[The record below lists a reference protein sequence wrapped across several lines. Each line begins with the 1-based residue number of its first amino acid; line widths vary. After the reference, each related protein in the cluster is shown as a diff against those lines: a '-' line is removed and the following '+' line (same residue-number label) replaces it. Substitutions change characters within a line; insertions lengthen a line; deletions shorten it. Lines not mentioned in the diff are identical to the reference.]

1 MGLTMTSEAE
11 EINVAELLNTLSNQ
25 EKDIGVRNLM
35 AERLGDLLEDQV
47 QPVVAGL
54 PSVLDELL
62 ERRHKTRELRVLGKI
77 FVSLGKLCFIFP
89 EKDQVKSLLKSKLK
103 PISTDEF
110 ALLEHILHALKRAA
124 PAYPELVLDLRDKIK
139 GILSLS
145 GHLPLKELALEV
157 LTFASWNSAY
167 LIREFIPEIEE
178 MIKQGREA
186 DRNIALQTI
195 YRVSRKNYYV
205 VESLIKDLVPESAE
219 EADKETL
226 FLLSNVEI
234 PPDERDL
241 IERIFALNERIL
253 LEAQDPDAVAKAAN
267 GLAKLVED
275 EELSELQEKHA
286 QNLRLK
292 IEESANDEEKAEL
305 ISTTSI
311 PNWADAAIVDSLI
324 SLCVKVLTSGV
335 EAKEVKISA
344 AEALHANLLVF
355 HEFGGVILDG
365 FVEVLETGW
374 EEEIKL
380 TIIEILTSTP
390 TLDKNEKETV
400 IESLIKFVEREEEG
414 MLARMAA
421 AEALSDFASQDPR
434 VVSQFGNELFEAFD
448 SSTITDVKRSLVEG
462 AGTLLKNM
470 EVKGENPFLTILV
483 EALDDR
489 ELYTTSIE
497 HLNSVAY
504 RTPASLIGYTKA
516 LFEFYETLSAMER
529 EEAEHLQRG
538 ARVSY
543 FERPKRLFIRILV
556 ALLNVHSEII
566 EDAVNIFTLT
576 LKNSKSENLIREAAY
591 ALNDAYDVNP
601 AVVEESIRDQEV
613 PKEKAEMFRELT
625 M

>member
-1 MGLTMTSEAE
+1 MTSEAE

-25 EKDIGVRNLM
+25 EKDIGIRNLM
-35 AERLGDLLEDQV
+35 AERLGDLPEDQV
-47 QPVVAGL
+47 QPTMAGL
-54 PSVLDELL
+54 PSALDELL
-62 ERRHKTRELRVLGKI
+62 ERRHKTRELRILGKI

-110 ALLEHILHALKRAA
+110 ALLEYMLHALKRAT
-124 PAYPELVLDLRDKIK
+124 PAHPELVLDVKEKMK
-139 GILSLS
+139 GVLSLS
-145 GHLPLKELALEV
+145 GHHPLKELALEV
-157 LTFASWNSAY
+157 LTFAAWNSAY

-205 VESLIKDLVPESAE
+205 VESLIKNLVPESSE

-234 PPDERDL
+234 PPDELGL

-253 LEAQDPDAVAKAAN
+253 LESQDPDAVAKAAN

-374 EEEIKL
+374 EEELKL
-380 TIIEILTSTP
+380 TIIELLTSTP
-390 TLDKNEKETV
+390 ILDKNEKETV
-400 IESLIKFVEREEEG
+400 IESLITFVEREEEG

-434 VVSQFGNELFEAFD
+434 VLSQFDNELIEAFD

-462 AGTLLKNM
+462 AGTLLQNI
-470 EVKGENPFLTILV
+470 EVKGETPFLTILIKG
-483 EALDDR
+483 LDDR
-489 ELYTTSIE
+489 ELYMTSIE
-497 HLNSVAY
+497 HLNSVSY
-504 RTPASLIGYTKA
+504 RTPASLIGYTDS

-529 EEAEHLQRG
+529 DEAEHLQRG
-538 ARVSY
+538 ERVSY

-556 ALLNVHSEII
+556 ALLKVHSEII
-566 EDAVNIFTLT
+566 EDAVDIFTLT
-576 LKNSKSENLIREAAY
+576 LKDSESENLMREAAY
-591 ALNDAYDVNP
+591 ALNDVYEVNP

-613 PKEKAEMFRELT
+613 PEEKAEMFRELT